1 MATKVY
7 RAVSTWIVYWWYV
20 MCSLSTSPRGRF
32 CTPCVTRQHRYYRYY
47 RHIFQSLLKQ
57 VAAVLTA
64 KSHIAGGTCQITS
77 ARAGN
82 SLCFAM
88 GLKNPPPQISI
99 PFFLRVRVSTYPKQH
114 LDWFSRFI
122 TAHVTNRHTE
132 TMLRLYSVAVGPT
145 SASAAMWQD
154 WAQLWIHF
162 IMGAD
167 CLL

>member
-7 RAVSTWIVYWWYV
+7 RAVSTWIVYWRYV
-20 MCSLSTSPRGRF
+20 TCSLSTSPRGRF
-32 CTPCVTRQHRYYRYY
+32 CMPCVTRQHRYYRWY
-47 RHIFQSLLKQ
+47 RHIFQSLIKQ
-57 VAAVLTA
+57 VAAVLTT

-88 GLKNPPPQISI
+88 GRKNPPPTNFHSSFSEGPGLHLPQTASRLVQS
-99 PFFLRVRVSTYPKQH
+99 FL
-114 LDWFSRFI
+114 
-122 TAHVTNRHTE
+122 TAHVANRHTE